1 MIRRVEL
8 QDSKGGNWI
17 ANVIAN
23 CHLFRNL
30 QMLNL
35 ANSEVDEE
43 GMQSLANSPYLGS
56 LEVLL
61 LAGNLIKEL
70 P

>member
-1 MIRRVEL
+1 MIRRLEL